1 MTEHGAA
8 LVERVIAAVEADS
21 GGELLQFDGWDFAAG
36 PWVDEPRGPMPAELL
51 AEARFPSGRALP
63 PSLRRW
69 LAFDTR
75 MLRKYGWLDASY
87 RFTPLTFGEVC
98 IRRYGEEWGGYF
110 ERAPM
115 AERLTE
121 CFLLPGGADSC
132 RVLVTDSADELGD
145 YPVLALDVDDVPSA
159 TLMYPG
165 FDVFLAEN
173 ADIVEMPERMG
184 YAALARHPDFAA
196 RMATHAERCF
206 GGSVEEDC
214 FGARSTNYFLDE
226 LDQEKQGGAE

>member
-21 GGELLQFDGWDFAAG
+21 GGELLQFGSYDFASG
-36 PWVDEPRGPMPAELL
+36 PWVAEPRAPMPAELL

-69 LAFDTR
+69 LAFDSG
-75 MLRKYGWLDASY
+75 MLRKYGWLDEAH
-87 RFTPLTFGEVC
+87 RFTPLTFGEFCV
-98 IRRYGEEWGGYF
+98 RRYGDEWGGYF

-115 AERLTE
+115 AERFTE

-132 RVLVTDSADELGD
+132 RVLVTDSADEYGE
-145 YPVLALDVDDVPSA
+145 YPVLALDVDDVPCA

-165 FDVFLAEN
+165 FDVFLAQN
-173 ADIVEMPERMG
+173 AGIVEIPPYRG
-184 YAALARHPDFAA
+184 YAALAKHPDFAG
-196 RMATHAERCF
+196 RMNTHAERCL
-206 GGSVEEDC
+206 GGSLEEDC
-214 FGARSTNYFLDE
+214 FGARSEDYFRDE
-226 LDQEKQGGAE
+226 IDQEK